1 MHEPIMQLHLWH
13 CSVADLTSIAHVRE
27 DAAPPGC
34 YGALRTVAASGLAC
48 TVQG

>member
-1 MHEPIMQLHLWH
+1 MQLHLWH
-13 CSVADLTSIAHVRE
+13 CSVADLTGIAHIRE
-27 DAAPPGC
+27 DAAPGC